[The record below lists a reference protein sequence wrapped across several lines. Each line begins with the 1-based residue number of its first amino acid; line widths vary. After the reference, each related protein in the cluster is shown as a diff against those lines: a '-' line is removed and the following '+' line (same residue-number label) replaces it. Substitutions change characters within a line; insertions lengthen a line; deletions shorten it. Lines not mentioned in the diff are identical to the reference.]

1 MPDLPLSTLQN
12 GDIVL
17 DRYRVER
24 GIAQGGHSLVYKGL
38 DERLSRPV
46 CIKAFH
52 KLAGEKGIWDTAYE
66 HFVQEAFALSKL
78 AHPNT
83 LRIYD
88 FGHLDGRELDD
99 LSDEERVPV
108 QISEFMGGGTLAS
121 VVHKEGPL
129 ALPQGLRMI
138 SKLAQALAEAH
149 RLDIVHRDIKPQNI
163 LFTGTGRNREPKL
176 ADFGIAKSVTAG
188 NVSHQAQDTRIVVGF
203 PLAMYSPSWAA
214 PEQLDGAPA
223 SPAADVFSL
232 ALLAVYALSG
242 KAICKGSNPDEAHD
256 RRERAS
262 DRVKEVLAPL
272 QVNPRVMRL
281 LQESCS
287 YRQADRPRDSGEFA
301 SVLQAAITAPPSTQ
315 QVGKRPIS
323 VSGPETMIGSP
334 APPQGP
340 PPGPQGTPPV
350 ADPTNPVPKT
360 PPAIQIDPNAIAL
373 APSARPQRIGARTYE
388 FVEMQTAT
396 TLHWGET
403 RVKFSV
409 TPTPG
414 TPHQMTVSIKGLTTF
429 VSKVGGRPTRAV
441 QLTEDGFVELLTP
454 TKQLVGRLF
463 VSMGVHSGPKTHFQV
478 DNTQLSL
485 KVEDCPYAVLVDC
498 PALHYSYF
506 LYGLGSAGP
515 SIGQQRQI
523 QQ

>member
-1 MPDLPLSTLQN
+1 MSDLPLSTLQN

-99 LSDEERVPV
+99 LGDEERVPI

-121 VVHKEGPL
+121 VVHKQGPL
-129 ALPQGLRMI
+129 AVPQGLRVI

-149 RLDIVHRDIKPQNI
+149 RLNIVHRDIKPQNI
-163 LFTGTGRNREPKL
+163 LFTGTGKNREPKL

-188 NVSHQAQDTRIVVGF
+188 NVHHQAQETRIVVGF

-262 DRVKEVLAPL
+262 ERVKEMLAPL
-272 QVNPRVMRL
+272 DVNPGVMRL

-301 SVLQAAITAPPSTQ
+301 SILQAAISAPPPN
-315 QVGKRPIS
+315 KRLAS
-323 VSGPETMIGSP
+323 VSGLQTMIGTP
-334 APPQGP
+334 AAPPK
-340 PPGPQGTPPV
+340 GTPPV
-350 ADPTNPVPKT
+350 ADTSLAKAAPK
-360 PPAIQIDPNAIAL
+360 PRGAIQIDPNAIAL
-373 APSARPQRIGARTYE
+373 SPSPRPQRIGARTYE

-403 RVKFSV
+403 RVQFSV

-441 QLTEDGFVELLTP
+441 QLTEDGFVDLLTP

-463 VSMGVHSGPKTHFQV
+463 VSMGVHAGRKIHFRV
-478 DNTQLSL
+478 GDTQLSL

-498 PALHYSYF
+498 PALNYSYF

-515 SIGQQRQI
+515 SVGQQRQI
-523 QQ
+523 